1 METLL
6 PLRPG
11 QVKNCP
17 EGGFVVA
24 TLERTMRKANL
35 GAPIRVYNAT
45 GTQVQELKGHAN
57 YVRSLAF
64 NGDSEII
71 SGSFDGTAKRWNL
84 DGSCVETLKT
94 NHEGCVSCV
103 MGVPSSSRIITG
115 SSGSKVEN
123 GRSNAKLRV
132 WESVASGTW
141 CSSANPLIILSLECY
156 ATLISRFALEHRY
169 NSEGDTPFGTQR
181 QCERPRNAGK
191 DGTLRFM
198 FQRRYDIDSNTW

>member
-45 GTQVQELKGHAN
+45 GTQVQELKGHTN

-103 MGVPSSSRIITG
+103 MGVRVPRELSRE
-115 SSGSKVEN
+115 VAA
-123 GRSNAKLRV
+123 RKLRTGEV
-132 WESVASGTW
+132 MQNFV
-141 CSSANPLIILSLECY
+141 C
-156 ATLISRFALEHRY
+156 
-169 NSEGDTPFGTQR
+169 
-181 QCERPRNAGK
+181 GK
-191 DGTLRFM
+191 VLLPVQF
-198 FQRRYDIDSNTW
+198 